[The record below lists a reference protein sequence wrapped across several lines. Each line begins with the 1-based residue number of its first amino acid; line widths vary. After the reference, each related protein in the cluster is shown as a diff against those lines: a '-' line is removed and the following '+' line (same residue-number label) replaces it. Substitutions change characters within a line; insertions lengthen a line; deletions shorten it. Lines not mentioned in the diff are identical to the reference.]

1 MPRIATYGE
10 AAAVVP
16 GLAVKFVF
24 SVKVDLQ
31 FFKPMLSLR
40 STFVSPLSVVTSKMT
55 GLSVCSAPL
64 GLPKFSRRLFS
75 ASV

>member
-16 GLAVKFVF
+16 GSEVKFFF

-31 FFKPMLSLR
+31 FFNPMLSLR
-40 STFVSPLSVVTSKMT
+40 STFFSALSVVT
-55 GLSVCSAPL
+55 
-64 GLPKFSRRLFS
+64 
-75 ASV
+75 